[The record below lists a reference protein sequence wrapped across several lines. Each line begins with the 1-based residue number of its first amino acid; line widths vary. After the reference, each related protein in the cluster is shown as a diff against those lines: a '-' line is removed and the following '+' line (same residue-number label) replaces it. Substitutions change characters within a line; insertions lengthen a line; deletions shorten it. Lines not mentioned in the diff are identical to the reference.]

1 MPSSADLDTFTGQF
15 ELMPS
20 GCRFR
25 ELKTMFK
32 RPDNFIFVIFY
43 FIYLFEWVDIQIYP
57 KPEHVEANNNNNNKK
72 K

>member
-1 MPSSADLDTFTGQF
+1 MPPSADLDTFTGQF

-32 RPDNFIFVIFY
+32 RPDNFIF
-43 FIYLFEWVDIQIYP
+43 FISYLFEWVDIQIT
-57 KPEHVEANNNNNNKK
+57 KFIKTTAC
-72 K
+72 